1 MKKKIYWSPPLLQ
14 SLEAQIQ
21 SNEQLIHKDQPDTHL
36 SVFPQ
41 KSLQRLAQTIRDVRV
56 WTVERREDNTIWCKE
71 TGQKLPST
79 PQGKPDFEK
88 LALEIAQKKLIGY
101 QL

>member
-1 MKKKIYWSPPLLQ
+1 MKKKICLSQTLLQ

-21 SNEQLIHKDQPDTHL
+21 LNEQSTHKDQLNTHL

-41 KSLQRLAQTIRDVRV
+41 KSLLRLAQTIRNVRV
-56 WTVERREDNTIWCKE
+56 WTVERREDNTLWCKE

-79 PQGKPDFEK
+79 PQGKPDFER
-88 LALEIAQKKLIGY
+88 LALEIAQRKLIGY